1 MSKNITALSKV
12 VNQQALEAVTQK
24 LSGNV
29 WAVAS
34 RSSPNAEK
42 LKDGAIQRMSVS
54 PDRYN
59 LHVNVNKDKVGFYKR
74 PELTERAS
82 GSFYNH
88 SLPWETYEHLN
99 RVARIYYPEVRHT
112 QRHPANKGTGK
123 CWVVEFESYG
133 TYKSPLHFYTSGT

>member
-1 MSKNITALSKV
+1 MRN
-12 VNQQALEAVTQK
+12 
-24 LSGNV
+24 NV

-59 LHVNVNKDKVGFYKR
+59 LHVKSNSDKVGFYKR

-82 GSFYNH
+82 SFLTIN
-88 SLPWETYEHLN
+88 SLPWDNYEHRN
-99 RVARIYYPEVRHT
+99 KVARIYYPEIKHT
-112 QRHPANKGTGK
+112 QRHPANKNNGRH
-123 CWVVEFESYG
+123 WVIEFESYG
-133 TYKSPLHFYTSGT
+133 TYKSPL